1 MVFYFNTGLVQ
12 SHALGQ
18 DYSGCKRTRLD
29 EAAIFLPAPSQVV
42 SHWGIFREWILG
54 SLQHIGQLA
63 SFYLNQLVCHCHSSQ
78 GVWRVGDLHFDCQQ
92 TLCHVQ
98 KGPLA
103 LNNSLAYI
111 HYLTLPTM
119 VCKLCQFPCNISVFA
134 CDCTLV
140 YSPSL
145 MFPCW
150 NPLWSGTSF
159 IVFPKPHAVFKQ
171 FPA

>member
-63 SFYLNQLVCHCHSSQ
+63 SFYLNQHVCHCHSSQ

-98 KGPLA
+98 KGPLS
-103 LNNSLAYI
+103 LNHSLTYT
-111 HYLTLPTM
+111 HYLILPSVVRKALSIPLQYLCVCLWLYLGVQSCTTVSLQKHTLIGDQLHCLP
-119 VCKLCQFPCNISVFA
+119 
-134 CDCTLV
+134 
-140 YSPSL
+140 
-145 MFPCW
+145 
-150 NPLWSGTSF
+150 
-159 IVFPKPHAVFKQ
+159 
-171 FPA
+171 